1 MEYQSLYLHVPFCR
15 HICDYCAL
23 YSIVDDRDSTRD
35 AYLAKMTAQLQTHSA
50 ELQNLDSIFIGGGTP
65 SALTPDQLRLLLA
78 AVNLNT
84 RRRDSCEWTVECNP
98 GSVTEE
104 KIALLAAAGV
114 NRLSFG
120 AQSTTRSTRRTLGRR
135 TGDRELRQA
144 LAIARAA
151 GFQRLNAD
159 LIYGVPGQSLAD
171 FQHDLDSLLAE
182 GLSHISAYSLILEE
196 GTPLAARIDEVDDA
210 LAVEMDTLAGEV
222 LSRAGLQRYEI
233 SNHARPGEE
242 SRHNLGIW
250 LGAKYLGLGP
260 AAASFDGLRR
270 WTERPDLQAWLQG
283 ALPEDDPLSPEKRAA
298 EVVAFGFRT
307 ASGWPKKLLR
317 DLHGVNALEL
327 LLPVFR
333 RLEADGL
340 LEETPEAWK
349 PSRRGL
355 LFADLVAAELI

>member
-35 AYLAKMTAQLQTHSA
+35 AYLAKMTAQLQIHSA

-65 SALTPDQLRLLLA
+65 SALTPDQLRLLLT

-84 RRRDSCEWTVECNP
+84 GRRDHCEWTVECNP

-144 LAIARAA
+144 LELARAA
-151 GFQRLNAD
+151 GFKRLNAD

-210 LAVEMDTLAGEV
+210 LAVEMDALAGEV
-222 LSRAGLQRYEI
+222 LGRAGLRRYEI
-233 SNHARPGEE
+233 SNHARHGEE

-270 WTERPDLQAWLQG
+270 WTELPDLQAWLQG
-283 ALPEDDPLSPEKRAA
+283 APPEDDPLSPEKRAA

-307 ASGWPKKLLR
+307 ADGWPKKLLA
-317 DLHGVNALEL
+317 DLHGVNALAQ

-333 RLEADGL
+333 RLEGEGL
-340 LEETPEAWK
+340 LEETSEAWK
-349 PSRRGL
+349 PTRRGL
-355 LFADLVAAELI
+355 LFADLVASELI